1 MKAVILAAGIASR
14 LKPLTDNTPKC
25 LLKVGD
31 KSILERTIDNIAIN
45 GIKDIIVVTGY
56 LREMIENFLTEKYPE
71 LNFTFLYNNKYDS
84 TNNIYSLWITKDVVL
99 GHDMLLM
106 DSDIVFDSRILGQL
120 LNSEYENCLAVNS
133 SEKVGEEEVKVL
145 LNDDG
150 SIKEISKIIDPKLAI
165 GESIGIQKFD
175 KNFVWRLFTILDR
188 RILDKNDVDIF
199 YEVAFEE
206 AIKNGT
212 KIFSIDVENYKC
224 MEIDTAEDFK
234 TAAEIV
240 GYMS

>member
-25 LLKVGD
+25 LLKVGN

-133 SEKVGEEEVKVL
+133 SEEVGEEEVKVL

-175 KNFVWRLFTILDR
+175 KDFVWRLFTILDR

>member
-133 SEKVGEEEVKVL
+133 SEEVGEEEVKVL

-175 KNFVWRLFTILDR
+175 KDFVWRLFTILDR
-188 RILDKNDVDIF
+188 RILDKNAVDIF

>member
-133 SEKVGEEEVKVL
+133 SEEVGEEEVKVL

-175 KNFVWRLFTILDR
+175 KDFVWRLFTILDR